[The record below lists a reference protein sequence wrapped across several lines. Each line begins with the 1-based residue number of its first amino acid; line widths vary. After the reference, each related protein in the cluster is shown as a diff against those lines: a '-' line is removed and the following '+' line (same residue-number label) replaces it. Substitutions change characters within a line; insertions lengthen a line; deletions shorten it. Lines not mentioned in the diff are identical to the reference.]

1 MNGSSARQAKEDT
14 DFDRKSYSISR
25 DCRDVLTM
33 VFDEHYRHGTVDTL
47 PWEASSRAAGSE
59 AVYCKG
65 LDGQPSQRRKGMST
79 AVPVTNGRKPKWRTV
94 AAHTAPEFRGV
105 VAAGDM
111 ERNTELDRR
120 LRAARSWLCCLKL
133 LSPHLHLPATLHAHM
148 RVRGVCCGIVA
159 ECMRRHRRVHVPWT
173 NLSLVPARKTPL
185 TNSPTAW
192 SA

>member
-1 MNGSSARQAKEDT
+1 MVRVLVRRQRTQILIGNRIASRGIAETSSPWR
-14 DFDRKSYSISR
+14 
-25 DCRDVLTM
+25 L
-33 VFDEHYRHGTVDTL
+33 DEHYRDGTVDTL

-59 AVYCKG
+59 AVYC
-65 LDGQPSQRRKGMST
+65 DQPSQKRTGMST
-79 AVPVTNGRKPKWRTV
+79 AVTNGRRPKWRTV

-105 VAAGDM
+105 AAAGDM

-133 LSPHLHLPATLHAHM
+133 LSPHLHLSATLHAHM
-148 RVRGVCCGIVA
+148 RVRGVCCVIVA
-159 ECMRRHRRVHVPWT
+159 ECMRRHRRVHVPWA

>member
-1 MNGSSARQAKEDT
+1 MVRVLVRRQRTQIFIGNRIASCGIAATSSPW
-14 DFDRKSYSISR
+14 
-25 DCRDVLTM
+25 LL
-33 VFDEHYRHGTVDTL
+33 DEHYRHGTVDTL

-59 AVYCKG
+59 AVYCEG
-65 LDGQPSQRRKGMST
+65 LDGQPSQKRTGMST
-79 AVPVTNGRKPKWRTV
+79 AVTNGRRPKWRTV

-105 VAAGDM
+105 SAAGDM

-159 ECMRRHRRVHVPWT
+159 ECMRRHRRVHVPWA